1 MPKALRRRKSEDVCV
16 EGAGS
21 TRATPTPANLYKREN
36 EVSVG
41 GWVGSL
47 RSAELTPQLERKLA
61 KVLFNSPRWD
71 ARSRNCGDFLR
82 LKVTPSMRKELDSV
96 LAAARRDASM
106 AQYLEDVD
114 RHWSERLFDVAPG
127 D

>member
-1 MPKALRRRKSEDVCV
+1 M
-16 EGAGS
+16 
-21 TRATPTPANLYKREN
+21 
-36 EVSVG
+36 G

-127 D
+127 RLIRGWDSLTEELDEHSLTLLAMREAPALQGN